1 MPAQFSREEFAAKL
15 GANGDPKLNTAADFA
30 ARLLNGP
37 AGGSVAR
44 IVLFGSVA
52 RGEARPESDID
63 LLIVGSN
70 DLDALQNQA
79 SDSAYDMLLEGS
91 DYIAPLVYDLSD
103 AAFPQTY
110 FLYYVLKVGK
120 EVFRME
126 DSQLR
131 RRQAEIYRSLADEF
145 IRSAEHALQ
154 GKYWRAAVDDAYNA
168 AELSTKGLLLLRIQD
183 LPATHGGISQM
194 FGKVYVATGVVAR
207 EIGQRL
213 SKNLDRRH
221 KARYDGQAKIAEDDA
236 RESIAFAKEMLALLD
251 AKLTEAD
258 E

>member
-1 MPAQFSREEFAAKL
+1 M
-15 GANGDPKLNTAADFA
+15 GANGDPKLNAAADFA
-30 ARLLNGP
+30 ARLLNSPVGD
-37 AGGSVAR
+37 SVAR

-63 LLIVGSN
+63 VLVVGAR
-70 DLDALQNQA
+70 DLDALQNQV

-91 DYIAPLVYDLSD
+91 DYIAPLVYGLAD

-110 FLYYVLKVGK
+110 FLYHVLKVGK

-131 RRQAEIYRSLADEF
+131 RRQAEIFRDLADEF
-145 IRSAEHALQ
+145 IRSAEHAMQ

-168 AELSTKGLLLLRIQD
+168 AELSAKGLLLLRIQE
-183 LPATHGGISQM
+183 LPTTHGGLSQM
-194 FGKVYVATGVVAR
+194 FGKVYVATGAVPR
-207 EIGQRL
+207 EMGQRL

-221 KARYDGQAKIAEDDA
+221 KARYDGQSKIADDDA
-236 RESIAFAKEMLALLD
+236 HESIFFAKEMLAFLD
-251 AKLTEAD
+251 DQLTEAGA
-258 E
+258 